1 MALCNG
7 QPGFTIP
14 RGLKCLV
21 TGGSGFV
28 GQRLVEMLVERG
40 ADRVISFDIAPKPA
54 DAMEST
60 KIEWVKG
67 DLSDPN
73 VVIPLCK
80 GLDCVFHIAALV
92 GPYHPKVIFI
102 TCECFAVHLLSIAL
116 YGKLRMPTNVL
127 TTKAP

>member
-1 MALCNG
+1 MACYSG

-14 RGLKCLV
+14 KGLKCLV

-40 ADRVISFDIAPKPA
+40 AERVISFDIAPKPS

-67 DLSDPN
+67 DLSDPT
-73 VVIPLCK
+73 VVTPLCK
-80 GLDCVFHIAALV
+80 GIDCVFHIAALV
-92 GPYHPKVIFI
+92 GPYHPKVI
-102 TCECFAVHLLSIAL
+102 SNS
-116 YGKLRMPTNVL
+116 R
-127 TTKAP
+127 